1 MNTFPIVKRK
11 AESKHGRYR
20 TKKALLQ
27 IYDALGEAMTTDVPY
42 QTFLAPPPA
51 DPASSHPPKL

>member
-20 TKKALLQ
+20 TKKRSSKS
-27 IYDALGEAMTTDVPY
+27 TTPSV
-42 QTFLAPPPA
+42 
-51 DPASSHPPKL
+51 KR